1 MEIIVK
7 IKILL
12 NVYGAFLSTIGCGIV
27 WMEFGH
33 REKKGWIWRRGIER

>member
-1 MEIIVK
+1 MQIIVK

-27 WMEFGH
+27 WMKFGK
-33 REKKGWIWRRGIER
+33 RGWICRRGIQR